1 MFSSSPVHVR
11 CARSAVA
18 MAALLSCLQA
28 AQTAHADDALQ
39 PVVVTASR
47 TPQAQGQALA
57 DTTVISREDIAR
69 EGATDLMQ
77 LLGRQP
83 GVEMGRNGGQGTAT
97 DLFVRGANSRFT
109 ALYIDGV
116 RVDSQNLQG
125 GAPWNAIP
133 LGLIDRI
140 EIVRGSGSDLY
151 GSDAIAGV
159 VQVFTRR
166 PDKDGVQLAAEATVG
181 SFGRSKWQADVSG
194 KAAALDYG
202 LSYGRDG
209 AFGQSTI
216 VNPANS
222 NHNPDRDGFR
232 QETWAGRVGYQL
244 SADHRLESS
253 FARNRVRAAFD
264 NGTSEDVSPQ
274 ATTVVNTR
282 QLAWLARW
290 TPQLSGSYRVGE
302 SSTEDISRTSS
313 LFFTKTHAKTASAQH
328 DWREGVNALQLLL
341 EHRADK
347 IDEDGTY
354 GSSFAD
360 GNSRRQ
366 QNAVGLGYGFESGPW
381 SAHARARE
389 DHDSEFGRHTTGSL
403 GAGWRFAPQWRVR
416 LNYASAFRAPTLYE
430 RFTQYGGNADLQPES
445 SHTVEAALSWQR
457 GGASASATAYHSKV
471 RNLIDY
477 VYTDPANYI
486 GGYDNVGRAR
496 LQGLTLAGVLPV
508 DAVRLSG
515 SWDIQDPRNA
525 QTGESLIRRARYHGK
540 LQADTVL
547 AGWTTGVQGQF
558 AGGRRD
564 LDASQSSVRLGGY
577 TLWNVFAG
585 RDLSREWQLQL
596 RIDNVLNKHH
606 ELARDYGV
614 PGTAAFV
621 TLRYQPR

>member
-1 MFSSSPVHVR
+1 MFSPSQAHFR

-18 MAALLSCLQA
+18 MAALLSCLQI
-28 AQTAHADDALQ
+28 AQADIALQ
-39 PVVVTASR
+39 PVFVTASR
-47 TPQAQGQALA
+47 TTQAQGEVLA

-77 LLGRQP
+77 LLSRQP
-83 GVEMGRNGGQGTAT
+83 GIEISRNGGLGTAT
-97 DLFVRGANSRFT
+97 DLFMRGANSRFT

-125 GAPWNAIP
+125 GAKWEAIP

-151 GSDAIAGV
+151 GSDAVAGV

-166 PDKDGVQLAAEATVG
+166 PEKDGVQVTAEATVG
-181 SFGRSKWQADVSG
+181 SFGRSKWQTNVSG

-216 VNPANS
+216 VNASNS
-222 NHNPDRDGFR
+222 NYNPDRDGFR
-232 QETWAGRVGYQL
+232 QESWAGRVGYQL
-244 SADHRLESS
+244 SADHRVESS

-302 SSTEDISRTSS
+302 SSTEDISRTST
-313 LFFTKTHAKTASAQH
+313 LFFTKTNAKTASAQH

-347 IDEDGTY
+347 IDEGGSY

-403 GAGWRFAPQWRVR
+403 GAGWRFAPEWRVR

-525 QTGESLIRRARYHGK
+525 QTGESLIRRARYHGN

-547 AGWTTGVQGQF
+547 AGWTAGVQSQF

-585 RDLSREWQLQL
+585 RDLSREWQLQF
-596 RIDNVLNKHH
+596 RIDNVLNKHY

>member
-1 MFSSSPVHVR
+1 
-11 CARSAVA
+11 
-18 MAALLSCLQA
+18 MATLLSCLQV
-28 AQTAHADDALQ
+28 AHADIALQ
-39 PVVVTASR
+39 PVFVTASR
-47 TPQAQGQALA
+47 TPQAQGAALA
-57 DTTVISREDIAR
+57 DTTVITREDIVR

-77 LLGRQP
+77 LLSRQP
-83 GVEMGRNGGQGTAT
+83 GIEISRNGGLGTAT
-97 DLFVRGANSRFT
+97 DLFMRGANSRFT

-125 GAPWNAIP
+125 GAKWEAIP

-151 GSDAIAGV
+151 GSDAVAGV

-166 PDKDGVQLAAEATVG
+166 PEKDGVQVVAEATVG
-181 SFGRSKWQADVSG
+181 SFGRSKWQANVSG

-216 VNPANS
+216 VNATNS
-222 NHNPDRDGFR
+222 NYNPDRDGFR
-232 QETWAGRVGYQL
+232 QEGWAGRMGYQL
-244 SADHRLESS
+244 SADHRVESS

-264 NGTSEDVSPQ
+264 NGTSEDASPQ

-290 TPQLSGSYRVGE
+290 TPQLSASYRVGE
-302 SSTEDISRTSS
+302 SSTEDISRTST

-347 IDEDGTY
+347 IDEGGTF

-403 GAGWRFAPQWRVR
+403 GAGWRFAPEWRVR
-416 LNYASAFRAPTLYE
+416 LNYASAFRAPTLFE
-430 RFTQYGGNADLQPES
+430 RFTQFGGNAALQPES

-471 RNLIDY
+471 RNLIEY
-477 VYTDPANYI
+477 SFASPISAF
-486 GGYDNVGRAR
+486 GGYENVGSAR

-508 DAVRLSG
+508 DALRLSG

-525 QTGESLIRRARYHGK
+525 QTGEPLIRRARYHGN

-547 AGWTTGVQGQF
+547 AGWTTGVQSQF

-585 RDLSREWQLQL
+585 RDLSREWQLQF
-596 RIDNVLNKHH
+596 RIDNVLNKHY

-614 PGTAAFV
+614 PGTTAFV
-621 TLRYQPR
+621 TLRYQSR